1 MMKYVLL
8 FLLGLSPLAGEAQN
22 QLVSYQPL
30 DTTSATFLNF
40 FANGQAVYDVGN
52 YKIRYTTQEVD
63 GTSTTASAL
72 VSLPVAV
79 TCDSLSLAL
88 YAHGTVLK
96 DDNVPSRNNTEAT
109 IGKIA
114 ASTGHAAV
122 MPDYLGLGDEPGLHP
137 YLHGESEATASLDAL
152 RAANELVDSLALGF
166 SLQKELL
173 VTGYSQGG
181 HAAMATVKYI
191 QENNLGNEFALAGAA
206 PASGPYDLAGVSTED
221 IIRNKAYSNPGYV
234 VYLIMGIQ
242 EAYGNIYNSPSDFLQ
257 APYDTLVP
265 PYLNGSYPLDSLNA
279 QLPSRA
285 EQFLDSAFFQAFRQ
299 DSANQTTPLW
309 QALVANNNYEWVPNF
324 PLRMYYCTNDEQVPY
339 QNSLTAEQYMRSQG
353 APDVLALNKG
363 ALNHSGCVLPSMTSA
378 LSFFDSLSTSCT
390 RIGVTEEELALPLR
404 LFPNPASEV
413 LQLEGL
419 QDGRD
424 YHLKIYDGA
433 GRKVWQT
440 AVTSRDQLALP
451 PLAEGLYYLHLRE
464 KGARA
469 VARRKLYIR

>member
-234 VYLIMGIQ
+234 VYLIMGMQ